1 MDWHCKDG
9 IEQFQPFLSTSDFIY
24 HSWHGLDGKVLY
36 NFLIIVMTTIGFGC
50 IDMASIIGGGGGGVM
65 VGLSLH
71 LGLDLGC
78 LLICDR
84 LIVLL
89 GVGGV

>member
-1 MDWHCKDG
+1 M
-9 IEQFQPFLSTSDFIY
+9 
-24 HSWHGLDGKVLY
+24 LY
-36 NFLIIVMTTIGFGC
+36 NFLIIVMTIIGFGC
-50 IDMASIIGGGGGGVM
+50 IDVASTIGRVGGVM

>member
-1 MDWHCKDG
+1 M
-9 IEQFQPFLSTSDFIY
+9 
-24 HSWHGLDGKVLY
+24 LY
-36 NFLIIVMTTIGFGC
+36 NFLIIVMTTFGFGC
-50 IDMASIIGGGGGGVM
+50 IDVASTIGGGGGGVM

-78 LLICDR
+78 LLMCDR

-89 GVGGV
+89 GVGV

>member
-1 MDWHCKDG
+1 M
-9 IEQFQPFLSTSDFIY
+9 
-24 HSWHGLDGKVLY
+24 LY
-36 NFLIIVMTTIGFGC
+36 NFLIIVMTIIGFGC
-50 IDMASIIGGGGGGVM
+50 IDVASTIGGAGGVM